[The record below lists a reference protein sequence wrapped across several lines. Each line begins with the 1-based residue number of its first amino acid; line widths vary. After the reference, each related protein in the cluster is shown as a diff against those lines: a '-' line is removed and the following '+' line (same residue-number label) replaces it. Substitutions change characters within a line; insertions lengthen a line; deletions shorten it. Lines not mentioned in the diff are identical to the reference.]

1 MFGSKSPLNVGI
13 SGLLFGGWLGLLS
26 GCAPAPPSGLEEPTD
41 PGSVQ
46 ANLSV
51 TVMWD
56 APTTDAA
63 GDELD
68 DLAGYF
74 LYVGTVSP
82 LTRSNSTRIDAGLAT
97 SFEVDRL
104 DRLVYYFAVS
114 AVDLAGNE
122 SELSEQLAADLTTPA
137 SASVGAIL
145 ATAGN
150 LSVAIASAVTG
161 AAGSVAS
168 LADDAVP
175 PAPEKLSATAVSP
188 EQIDLIWSRPAGFP
202 PGQVSEYRVY
212 RDDVQVGTASD
223 TTFQDGG
230 LEPDTEYEY
239 YVTAVDKGDGLEGPA
254 SNKVKERTLPPP
266 DVTPPTAPSDLTASP
281 GGPDKIELSWT
292 AADDPE
298 SGVASY
304 NIYRDGAQVGS
315 TAATSFSDTGLDPST
330 LYSYEVSAVNGEGL
344 EGARSDPASATTD
357 PPPPDDTPPPA
368 PTDLAATAAGPDQ
381 IDLTWTAAVDPESGV
396 DSYNIY
402 RDGGLAG
409 STAATSF
416 SDTGL
421 DPSTLYSYEV
431 SAVNGEGLEGPKST
445 PAEATTDPPP
455 PDDTPPPAPTDLAAT
470 AASATRIDLTW
481 TAAVDSESGVDSYNI
496 YRDGAPAG
504 STAATSFSDTGL
516 DPSTLYSYEVS
527 AVNGEGLEGPT
538 SDPASATTDPPP
550 PDDTPPPA
558 PTDLAATAAGPD
570 QIDLTWTAAVD
581 PESGVDSYNI
591 YRDGGQVG
599 STSTT
604 SFSDTSLD
612 PSTLYSYEV
621 SAVNGEGLEGPKS
634 DPASATT
641 DPDDTPPPAPS
652 SLVATPMSA
661 SRINLSWIAAVDP
674 ESGVARYNVYRDGAL
689 VGSTSSTFFSDTGLN
704 PATKYSYR
712 VSAVN
717 GDGLEGPRSGEAS
730 ATTEA
735 ETDGTPPPT
744 PSDLTASAV
753 STSQINLTWTAV
765 DDSESGVTGYNVYRD
780 GEFVSATA
788 NTTFAD
794 TELEPGTTYGYRVSA
809 VNGAGLESNLST
821 VAEATT
827 EDVPDTI
834 PPSPPTRL
842 RLAP

>member
-1 MFGSKSPLNVGI
+1 
-13 SGLLFGGWLGLLS
+13 
-26 GCAPAPPSGLEEPTD
+26 
-41 PGSVQ
+41 
-46 ANLSV
+46 
-51 TVMWD
+51 MWD

-122 SELSEQLAADLTTPA
+122 SELSEQLAADLTTLV
-137 SASVGAIL
+137 SASVGAIV
-145 ATAGN
+145 ATAGR
-150 LSVAIASAVTG
+150 LSVALASAVTG

-175 PAPEKLSATAVSP
+175 PAPENLSATAVSH
-188 EQIDLIWSRPAGFP
+188 EQIDLAWSPPAGFP

-212 RDDVQVGTASD
+212 RDDAQVGTASD

-254 SNKVKERTLPPP
+254 SKKVKERTLPPP

-298 SGVASY
+298 SGVAIY
-304 NIYRDGAQVGS
+304 NIYRDGSLAGS
-315 TAATSFSDTGLDPST
+315 INNTSYSDTGLDPST

-344 EGARSDPASATTD
+344 EGPKSNSASATTD
-357 PPPPDDTPPPA
+357 PDGSPPSQPA
-368 PTDLAATAAGPDQ
+368 DLAATAAGPDQ
-381 IDLTWTAAVDPESGV
+381 IDLTWTAAVDPETGV
-396 DSYNIY
+396 DSYNVY
-402 RDGGLAG
+402 RDGSLAG

-431 SAVNGEGLEGPKST
+431 SAVNGEGLEGPKS
-445 PAEATTDPPP
+445 
-455 PDDTPPPAPTDLAAT
+455 
-470 AASATRIDLTW
+470 
-481 TAAVDSESGVDSYNI
+481 
-496 YRDGAPAG
+496 
-504 STAATSFSDTGL
+504 
-516 DPSTLYSYEVS
+516 
-527 AVNGEGLEGPT
+527 
-538 SDPASATTDPPP
+538 DPASATTDPPP

-570 QIDLTWTAAVD
+570 QVDLTWTAAVD

-591 YRDGGQVG
+591 YRDGSLAG
-599 STSTT
+599 STAAT
-604 SFSDTSLD
+604 SFSDTGLD

-621 SAVNGEGLEGPKS
+621 SAV
-634 DPASATT
+634 
-641 DPDDTPPPAPS
+641 
-652 SLVATPMSA
+652 SA
-661 SRINLSWIAAVDP
+661 SQINLSWTASWIAVVDP
-674 ESGVARYNVYRDGAL
+674 ESGVDNYRVYRDRAL
-689 VGSTSSTFFSDTGLN
+689 VGSPSSTFFSDTGLD
-704 PATKYSYR
+704 PATRYTYR

-717 GDGLEGPRSGEAS
+717 GDGLEGPRSGEAN
-730 ATTEA
+730 ATTEE
-735 ETDGTPPPT
+735 ETDSTPPPT

-753 STSQINLTWTAV
+753 STSQINLSWTAV
-765 DDSESGVTGYNVYRD
+765 DDPDSGVTGYNVYRD
-780 GEFVSATA
+780 GGFVTATA
-788 NTTFAD
+788 STTFAD
-794 TELEPGTTYGYRVSA
+794 TGLEPGTTYAYRVSA
-809 VNGAGLESNLST
+809 VNGAGLESDLSAA
-821 VAEATT
+821 AEATT